1 MFVLALKANHPTLH
15 SQVKNWFDQAQAHNF
30 EGIKFSYDYRLEK
43 GHHRLEK
50 RWCWA
55 VPLEAF
61 GGLYQQQQWLGLK
74 KNSCKLI
81 ICYNDGLTNFPQKI
95 S

>member
-1 MFVLALKANHPTLH
+1 LLEA
-15 SQVKNWFDQAQAHNF
+15 QVHNF

-43 GHHRLEK
+43 GHHRVEK

-74 KNSCKLI
+74 ALRDLLWFDRGHKSTKSLSGKRLN
-81 ICYNDGLTNFPQKI
+81 
-95 S
+95 